1 MSDEKGEGGG
11 GEDGMRWNCS
21 DLEGSAS
28 HLPDKTT
35 IDKAKLDRLKYLFQV
50 RLYHNS
56 RYDKTI
62 TGGANRYDPF

>member
-1 MSDEKGEGGG
+1 MK
-11 GEDGMRWNCS
+11 WNCS

-28 HLPDKTT
+28 HLPEKTT

-50 RLYHNS
+50 RLYHHS
-56 RYDKTI
+56 RYDMVI